1 MFHSQKVP
9 RADKQVGND
18 YLSWKDIRIGEDVVL
33 FGRTYR
39 VVSCDEFTKNFLED
53 RGIKVRETES
63 IPIDSWNLSRHFM
76 TDKARETELKRFL
89 NEKDK
94 VENLNSWETIP
105 ETLTFLCAWLDR
117 KTDFYGEKIKRTFK
131 MTVSSA
137 DDSVT
142 MIETTPGF
150 GNQLFLKV
158 DRLPYTTADGHRR
171 YYRAD
176 KIRPGMWID
185 VFKRP
190 MYIFDCDGDQ
200 TKSFLK
206 QQFGEI
212 QFGDCPLN
220 LLEAGPPSHQVEVLP
235 DELWFRAS
243 NVCFF
248 SRILI

>member
-1 MFHSQKVP
+1 
-9 RADKQVGND
+9 
-18 YLSWKDIRIGEDVVL
+18 
-33 FGRTYR
+33 
-39 VVSCDEFTKNFLED
+39 
-53 RGIKVRETES
+53 
-63 IPIDSWNLSRHFM
+63 M
-76 TDKARETELKRFL
+76 T
-89 NEKDK
+89 
-94 VENLNSWETIP
+94 
-105 ETLTFLCAWLDR
+105 
-117 KTDFYGEKIKRTFK
+117 
-131 MTVSSA
+131 MSSA

-142 MIETTPGF
+142 MVETTPGF

-212 QFGDCPLN
+212 QFGDCPLK

-243 NVCFF
+243 NPEF
-248 SRILI
+248 SNFQFLFIYSILSRRIDIFEEGKTRGWTKGRPFLLEIDAGHLREKDFHVGKVIPIFKWNFKLTEASTTTKEFLKAREVDAHE